1 MKKAKSKVAR
11 IENRYIKDTATMKK
25 TRSRRRIAL
34 FRRLAFMAIIFAV
47 VGGLLTITYTKQVL
61 TLKEKKEKQVQVDK
75 KMVAMKDEQD
85 SLNEQIK
92 KLHNDDYIAKLAR
105 SEYYL
110 SKDGEIIFNIP
121 EENSKQKEVS
131 QSRAVIL
138 HGKSKGK
145 YS

>member
-11 IENRYIKDTATMKK
+11 IENRYIKDTATLKK
-25 TRSRRRIAL
+25 NRNRRRIAL
-34 FRRLAFMAIIFAV
+34 FRRLAFMAIIFVV

-61 TLKEKKEKQVQVDK
+61 SLNDKKEKQVQVDK
-75 KMVAMKDEQD
+75 KMVAMKDEEEA
-85 SLNEQIK
+85 LNDQIK

-121 EENSKQKEVS
+121 EENSKQKE
-131 QSRAVIL
+131 
-138 HGKSKGK
+138 
-145 YS
+145 

>member
-1 MKKAKSKVAR
+1 MKKAESKVAR

-25 TRSRRRIAL
+25 TRNRRRIAL

-61 TLKEKKEKQVQVDK
+61 ALKDKKEKQVQVDK
-75 KMVAMKDEQD
+75 KMVAMKGEEEA
-85 SLNEQIK
+85 LNDQIK
-92 KLHNDDYIAKLAR
+92 KLHDDEYIAKLAR

-121 EENSKQKEVS
+121 EENSKQKE
-131 QSRAVIL
+131 
-138 HGKSKGK
+138 
-145 YS
+145 

>member
-1 MKKAKSKVAR
+1 MKKAESKVAR

-34 FRRLAFMAIIFAV
+34 FRRLAFMAVIFV
-47 VGGLLTITYTKQVL
+47 IVGGLLTITYTKQAL
-61 TLKEKKEKQVQVDK
+61 TLKEKKAKQVQVDK
-75 KMVAMKDEQD
+75 KMVAMKDEEEA
-85 SLNEQIK
+85 LNEQIK

-121 EENSKQKEVS
+121 EENSKQKE
-131 QSRAVIL
+131 
-138 HGKSKGK
+138 
-145 YS
+145 

>member
-11 IENRYIKDTATMKK
+11 IENRYIKDTAAMKK

-121 EENSKQKEVS
+121 EENSKQKE
-131 QSRAVIL
+131 
-138 HGKSKGK
+138 
-145 YS
+145 

>member
-110 SKDGEIIFNIP
+110 PKTEKLFLIF
-121 EENSKQKEVS
+121 QK
-131 QSRAVIL
+131 RIRNK
-138 HGKSKGK
+138 KSK
-145 YS
+145 SEPSRHSPW

>member
-61 TLKEKKEKQVQVDK
+61 MLKEKKEKQVQVDK

-121 EENSKQKEVS
+121 EENSKQKE
-131 QSRAVIL
+131 
-138 HGKSKGK
+138 
-145 YS
+145 

>member
-11 IENRYIKDTATMKK
+11 IENRYIKDTATLKK
-25 TRSRRRIAL
+25 TRNRRRIAL
-34 FRRLAFMAIIFAV
+34 FRRLAFMAIIFVV

-61 TLKEKKEKQVQVDK
+61 SLNEKKEKQVQVDK
-75 KMVAMKDEQD
+75 KMVAMKDEEEA
-85 SLNEQIK
+85 LNDQIK

-121 EENSKQKEVS
+121 EENSKQKE
-131 QSRAVIL
+131 
-138 HGKSKGK
+138 
-145 YS
+145 

>member
-34 FRRLAFMAIIFAV
+34 FRRLAFMAIIFVV
-47 VGGLLTITYTKQVL
+47 VGGLLTITYTKQAL
-61 TLKEKKEKQVQVDK
+61 TLKEKKAKQVQVDK
-75 KMVAMKDEQD
+75 KMVAMKDEEEA
-85 SLNEQIK
+85 LNEQIK

-121 EENSKQKEVS
+121 EENSKQKE
-131 QSRAVIL
+131 
-138 HGKSKGK
+138 
-145 YS
+145 

>member
-1 MKKAKSKVAR
+1 MKKAESKVAR

-34 FRRLAFMAIIFAV
+34 FRRLAFMAIIFV
-47 VGGLLTITYTKQVL
+47 IVGGLLTITYTKQAL
-61 TLKEKKEKQVQVDK
+61 TLKEKKAKQVQVDK
-75 KMVAMKDEQD
+75 KMVAMKDEEEA
-85 SLNEQIK
+85 LNEQIK

-121 EENSKQKEVS
+121 EENSKQKE
-131 QSRAVIL
+131 
-138 HGKSKGK
+138 
-145 YS
+145 

>member
-34 FRRLAFMAIIFAV
+34 FRRLVFMAIIFAV

-92 KLHNDDYIAKLAR
+92 KLHSDDYIAKLAR

-121 EENSKQKEVS
+121 EENSKQKE
-131 QSRAVIL
+131 
-138 HGKSKGK
+138 
-145 YS
+145 

>member
-1 MKKAKSKVAR
+1 MKKAESKVAR

-25 TRSRRRIAL
+25 TRNRRRIAL

-61 TLKEKKEKQVQVDK
+61 TLKDKKEKQVQVDK
-75 KMVAMKDEQD
+75 KMVAMKDEEEA
-85 SLNEQIK
+85 LNDQIK
-92 KLHNDDYIAKLAR
+92 KLHDDEYIAKLAR

-121 EENSKQKEVS
+121 EENSKQKE
-131 QSRAVIL
+131 
-138 HGKSKGK
+138 
-145 YS
+145 

>member
-25 TRSRRRIAL
+25 TRCRRRIAL

-121 EENSKQKEVS
+121 EENSKQKE
-131 QSRAVIL
+131 
-138 HGKSKGK
+138 
-145 YS
+145 

>member
-1 MKKAKSKVAR
+1 MKKAESKVAR

-34 FRRLAFMAIIFAV
+34 FRRLAFMAIIFVV
-47 VGGLLTITYTKQVL
+47 VGGLLTITYTKQAL
-61 TLKEKKEKQVQVDK
+61 TLKEKKAKQVQVDK
-75 KMVAMKDEQD
+75 KMVVMKDEEEA
-85 SLNEQIK
+85 LNEQIK

-121 EENSKQKEVS
+121 EENSKQKE
-131 QSRAVIL
+131 
-138 HGKSKGK
+138 
-145 YS
+145 

>member
-1 MKKAKSKVAR
+1 MKKAESKVAR

-34 FRRLAFMAIIFAV
+34 FRRLAFMAIIFVV
-47 VGGLLTITYTKQVL
+47 VGGLLTITYTKQAL
-61 TLKEKKEKQVQVDK
+61 TLKEKKAKQVQVDK
-75 KMVAMKDEQD
+75 KMVAMKDEEEA
-85 SLNEQIK
+85 LNDQIK

-121 EENSKQKEVS
+121 EENSKQKE
-131 QSRAVIL
+131 
-138 HGKSKGK
+138 
-145 YS
+145 

>member
-110 SKDGEIIFNIP
+110 SKEGEIIFNIP
-121 EENSKQKEVS
+121 EENSKQKE
-131 QSRAVIL
+131 
-138 HGKSKGK
+138 
-145 YS
+145 

>member
-121 EENSKQKEVS
+121 EENSKQK
-131 QSRAVIL
+131 
-138 HGKSKGK
+138 
-145 YS
+145 

>member
-110 SKDGEIIFNIP
+110 SKDGEIVFNIP
-121 EENSKQKEVS
+121 EENSKQKE
-131 QSRAVIL
+131 
-138 HGKSKGK
+138 
-145 YS
+145 

>member
-25 TRSRRRIAL
+25 TLSRRRIAL

-121 EENSKQKEVS
+121 EENSKQKE
-131 QSRAVIL
+131 
-138 HGKSKGK
+138 
-145 YS
+145 

>member
-1 MKKAKSKVAR
+1 MKKAESKVAR

-34 FRRLAFMAIIFAV
+34 FRRLAFMVIIFVV
-47 VGGLLTITYTKQVL
+47 VGGLLTITYTKQAL
-61 TLKEKKEKQVQVDK
+61 TLKEKKAKQVQVDK
-75 KMVAMKDEQD
+75 KMVAMKDEEEA
-85 SLNEQIK
+85 LNEQIK

-121 EENSKQKEVS
+121 EENSKQKE
-131 QSRAVIL
+131 
-138 HGKSKGK
+138 
-145 YS
+145 

>member
-1 MKKAKSKVAR
+1 MKKAESKVAR

-25 TRSRRRIAL
+25 TRNRRRIAL

-61 TLKEKKEKQVQVDK
+61 ALKDKKQKQVQVDK
-75 KMVAMKDEQD
+75 KMVAMKDEQEA
-85 SLNEQIK
+85 LNDQIK
-92 KLHNDDYIAKLAR
+92 KLHDDEYIAKLAR

-121 EENSKQKEVS
+121 EENSKQKE
-131 QSRAVIL
+131 
-138 HGKSKGK
+138 
-145 YS
+145 

>member
-47 VGGLLTITYTKQVL
+47 VVGLLTITYTKQVL

-121 EENSKQKEVS
+121 EENSKQKE
-131 QSRAVIL
+131 
-138 HGKSKGK
+138 
-145 YS
+145 

>member
-61 TLKEKKEKQVQVDK
+61 TLKEKKEKHVQVDK

-121 EENSKQKEVS
+121 EENSKQKE
-131 QSRAVIL
+131 
-138 HGKSKGK
+138 
-145 YS
+145 

>member
-121 EENSKQKEVS
+121 EENSKQK
-131 QSRAVIL
+131 
-138 HGKSKGK
+138 KSK
-145 YS
+145 SEPSRHSPW

>member
-61 TLKEKKEKQVQVDK
+61 ALKEKKEKQVQVDK

-121 EENSKQKEVS
+121 EENSKQKE
-131 QSRAVIL
+131 
-138 HGKSKGK
+138 
-145 YS
+145 

>member
-34 FRRLAFMAIIFAV
+34 FRRLVFMAIIFAV

-121 EENSKQKEVS
+121 EENSKQKE
-131 QSRAVIL
+131 
-138 HGKSKGK
+138 
-145 YS
+145 

>member
-25 TRSRRRIAL
+25 TCSRRRIAL

-121 EENSKQKEVS
+121 EENSKQKE
-131 QSRAVIL
+131 
-138 HGKSKGK
+138 
-145 YS
+145 

>member
-1 MKKAKSKVAR
+1 YMKKAESKVAR

-25 TRSRRRIAL
+25 TRSRRRVAL

-61 TLKEKKEKQVQVDK
+61 TLKEKKAKQVQVDK
-75 KMVAMKDEQD
+75 KMVAMKDEEEA
-85 SLNEQIK
+85 LNDQIK
-92 KLHNDDYIAKLAR
+92 KLHNDEYIAKLAR

-121 EENSKQKEVS
+121 EENSKQKE
-131 QSRAVIL
+131 
-138 HGKSKGK
+138 
-145 YS
+145 